1 VAEARRRVRT
11 RQKAKGYPDF
21 TNDPVG
27 FIRVILEDRP
37 WTIQTRIAESVRDNT
52 NTAVPSCFGSG
63 KDWIAARLALWWTAT
78 GGIVV
83 ATSNSF
89 PQLRDIFWR
98 ELRTAHK
105 NGDLPGKPSWGND
118 LRWDLDGSWA
128 IGRKPDDTDPEGLQ
142 GIHGKRVLVIID
154 EANGV
159 SEQLWTA
166 TKGLIVNEQS
176 RRLAIGNPYE
186 PAGPFFEAC
195 KTSTWNVIPISVFDT
210 PNWTDEPVPEKAQTE
225 LVSKFWLEERRKEG
239 LEGTP
244 WWQAKVL
251 GQFPDTQS
259 NAVIPLQWIELARVR
274 EPYTDA
280 REWAGLD
287 VARFGSDDSV
297 LVEGNGNAP
306 ESVTIIHGQ
315 DTMAVAGMGASFL
328 QRRRGALAVDVIG
341 VGAGVVDRIR
351 EQRLPGRLLDVNVA
365 DAPLRDPELLLNLRA
380 QLWWDVRQ
388 QLDPQNSELSL
399 ARLDESHYQRLRA
412 ELTAPTYRMT
422 SSGKVQIESKEEMKA
437 RGLPSPDL
445 ADAFNLAIHARSRA
459 RHRVSTFG
467 AAA

>member
-1 VAEARRRVRT
+1 MALGLLAS
-11 RQKAKGYPDF
+11 ACGGSGSSSSSNPPP
-21 TNDPVG
+21 TNANPCASAAVEEEDQADVS
-27 FIRVILEDRP
+27 LED
-37 WTIQTRIAESVRDNT
+37 QA
-52 NTAVPSCFGSG
+52 
-63 KDWIAARLALWWTAT
+63 AARLLKTH
-78 GGIVV
+78 I
-83 ATSNSF
+83 
-89 PQLRDIFWR
+89 
-98 ELRTAHK
+98 
-105 NGDLPGKPSWGND
+105 
-118 LRWDLDGSWA
+118 LDGSPRW
-128 IGRKPDDTDPEGLQ
+128 
-142 GIHGKRVLVIID
+142 RVLDALWTHRQYADRAEPRSPGGRRGLSSRANVDAGEIAISRSTPGYRFDPAPATCAVPTTQAPPAD
-154 EANGV
+154 EAV
-159 SEQLWTA
+159 DPKASSAL
-166 TKGLIVNEQS
+166 VD
-176 RRLAIGNPYE
+176 PY
-186 PAGPFFEAC
+186 
-195 KTSTWNVIPISVFDT
+195 
-210 PNWTDEPVPEKAQTE
+210 
-225 LVSKFWLEERRKEG
+225 WLEERRKEG

-437 RGLPSPDL
+437 RGLPSPDKP
-445 ADAFNLAIHARSRA
+445 
-459 RHRVSTFG
+459 STRC
-467 AAA
+467 